1 MDIWQLTPT
10 AKRILDGSLGLQPGE
25 TLTIITDTEV
35 PRSITAAL
43 AAAATGLDARPIILT
58 MPPADVGGVEPPEPI
73 AAAMATS
80 SAMIFQTTAG
90 MVHTEAARN
99 GLKNGGR
106 FLDMWSCTEEMMV
119 RGGPTA
125 DFQEVGRMTDK
136 VHEAL
141 KGGSEIHV
149 TTPNGTDFRLNMKD
163 RPLFQFSGQAQKAGT
178 FSAMPEGEVA
188 VCPLE
193 WDSEGVLNDPVVLE
207 RRDIAFP
214 KDRFRVI
221 VEKGRIMTVE
231 GGREAKVFNRMLDE
245 SGEPSRNIAELAIG
259 TNRWCQLGV
268 TLRESKKAYGSFHIG
283 IGDNRS
289 FGGAVLAPF
298 HMDMIFE
305 APTLKVD
312 GREIM
317 RDGEFLIF

>member
-10 AKRILDGSLGLQPGE
+10 AKRILDASLDLKAGE

-35 PRSITAAL
+35 PRSITMAL
-43 AAAATGLDARPIILT
+43 AAAATCLDAKPIILT

-73 AAAMATS
+73 AAAMAQST
-80 SAMIFQTTAG
+80 AMIFQTTAG

-125 DFQEVGRMTDK
+125 DYEEVGQVTDK
-136 VHEAL
+136 VYQAL
-141 KGGSEIHV
+141 KGASEIHV
-149 TTPNGTDFRLNMKD
+149 TTPKGTDFRINMKE
-163 RPLFQFSGQAQKAGT
+163 RPLFQFSGQAQKPGT

-193 WDSEGVLNDPVVLE
+193 WESEGVLIDPVVLE

-214 KDRFRVI
+214 KDSFRVI
-221 VEKGRIMTVE
+221 VEKGRIKTVE
-231 GGREAKVFNRMLDE
+231 GGREAKVFNRMLEE

-259 TNRWCQLGV
+259 TNRWCQLG
-268 TLRESKKAYGSFHIG
+268 TSLRESKKAYGSFHIG

-312 GREIM
+312 GREIIKN
-317 RDGEFLIF
+317 GEFTIF